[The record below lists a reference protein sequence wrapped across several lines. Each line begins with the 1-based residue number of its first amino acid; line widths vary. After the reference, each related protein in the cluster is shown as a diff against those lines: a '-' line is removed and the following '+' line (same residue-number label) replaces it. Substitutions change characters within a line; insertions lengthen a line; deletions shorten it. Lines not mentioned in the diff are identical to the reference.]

1 MSSNV
6 RLILQLDR
14 DRFFDFASRLHII
27 AVRQKCKCNW
37 ISSINILMPALNA
50 NIQQWIVIIHYE
62 CIYLRSSSWVFFW
75 STKHRRKCE
84 NMKIY
89 VYINS
94 KYVLSK
100 LYQPL
105 ALMLYNDFHIK
116 FVVNNICAKVGKK
129 Q

>member
-62 CIYLRSSSWVFFW
+62 CIYLRSSS
-75 STKHRRKCE
+75 
-84 NMKIY
+84 
-89 VYINS
+89 
-94 KYVLSK
+94 
-100 LYQPL
+100 
-105 ALMLYNDFHIK
+105 
-116 FVVNNICAKVGKK
+116 
-129 Q
+129 